1 MGQKGVTVRRHHEF
15 PWRRD
20 ETGILEA
27 DRSATR
33 RQANGGASAAPC
45 YTCFVP
51 TTRPRHTIT
60 ETPPVQAALNAL
72 RARLGG
78 DERIDFAELVTLG
91 AEVKARRMATED
103 AAAATARRRLAEMIR
118 TGSFRYAV
126 DVEAADE
133 VKRLGLIANYDS

>member
-1 MGQKGVTVRRHHEF
+1 M
-15 PWRRD
+15 P
-20 ETGILEA
+20 
-27 DRSATR
+27 TR
-33 RQANGGASAAPC
+33 EVLVSAAPC
-45 YTCFVP
+45 YTCLVP

-60 ETPPVQAALNAL
+60 ETPPVQAALDEL
-72 RARLGG
+72 RAKLGE
-78 DERIDFAELVTLG
+78 DERIDFGELVTLG

-103 AAAATARRRLAEMIR
+103 AAAATARGRLAEMIR